1 MKNAIPLLF
10 AIFLTTTSTAQVMKP
25 RHIPNQNIDF
35 AGFASL
41 ISQLEPLREHYRIS
55 EAEFI
60 EMSKDE
66 DTIIL
71 DTRSAA
77 KYAELHIKGAVHL
90 NFSDI
95 TSDTLAAIIPST
107 TTRILIYCNNNFENA
122 PEPFPVKMAVAA
134 LNIPT
139 FVTLYAY
146 GYQNL
151 YELGPVVDPATSR
164 IEFAGISHSQQ
175 IYPAAALR

>member
-1 MKNAIPLLF
+1 MKAVIPLLF
-10 AIFLTTTSTAQVMKP
+10 VFVLSTTSTAQVMKP

-35 AGFASL
+35 VGFATLS
-41 ISQLEPLREHYRIS
+41 SQLEPLREAYRVS

-66 DTIIL
+66 DTIVL

-95 TSDTLAAIIPST
+95 TSDTLGAIIPSM

-151 YELGPVVDPATSR
+151 YELGPVVDPATSN
-164 IEFAGISHSQQ
+164 IEYAGSGV
-175 IYPAAALR
+175 PE

>member
-1 MKNAIPLLF
+1 MKNVMPILF
-10 AIFLTTTSTAQVMKP
+10 VILMSTTSTAQVMKP
-25 RHIPNQNIDF
+25 RHIPNPNIDF
-35 AGFASL
+35 VGFATL
-41 ISQLEPLREHYRIS
+41 TSQLEPLRETYRIS

-60 EMSKDE
+60 DMSKDK
-66 DTIIL
+66 DTIVL

-77 KYAELHIKGAVHL
+77 KYAELHIEGAVHL

-95 TSDTLAAIIPST
+95 TSDTLAAVIPSP

-122 PEPFPVKMAVAA
+122 PEPFPLKMAVAA
-134 LNIPT
+134 LNVPT

-151 YELGPVVDPATSR
+151 YELGPAVDLATSN
-164 IEFAGISHSQQ
+164 IKFAGTAI
-175 IYPAAALR
+175 PE

>member
-1 MKNAIPLLF
+1 MKNLIPILFVILLS
-10 AIFLTTTSTAQVMKP
+10 TTSMAQVMEA

-35 AGFASL
+35 VGFATL
-41 ISQLEPLREHYRIS
+41 TSQLEPLREAYRIS
-55 EAEFI
+55 ETEFI

-66 DTIIL
+66 DTIVL

-77 KYAELHIKGAVHL
+77 KYAELHIEGAVHL

-95 TSDTLAAIIPST
+95 TSDTLAAIVPSP

-122 PEPFPVKMAVAA
+122 PEPFPLKRAVAA

-151 YELGPVVDPATSR
+151 YELGPVVDLASSS
-164 IEFAGISHSQQ
+164 IEFAGNAI
-175 IYPAAALR
+175 PE

>member
-1 MKNAIPLLF
+1 MKA
-10 AIFLTTTSTAQVMKP
+10 

-35 AGFASL
+35 VGFAAL
-41 ISQLEPLREHYRIS
+41 IKQLEPLRETYRVS
-55 EAEFI
+55 EAEFVK
-60 EMSKDE
+60 MASDE
-66 DTIIL
+66 NTIVL

-77 KYAELHIKGAVHL
+77 KYAEMHIKGAIHL

-95 TSDTLAAIIPST
+95 TSDTLAAVIPST
-107 TTRILIYCNNNFENA
+107 GTRILIYCNNNFENA
-122 PEPFPVKMAVAA
+122 PEPFPVKKAIAA

-151 YELGPVVDPATSR
+151 YELGPIVDPATSA
-164 IEFAGISHSQQ
+164 IEFAGN
-175 IYPAAALR
+175 RVTD

>member
-1 MKNAIPLLF
+1 MKKILPALFVILLS
-10 AIFLTTTSTAQVMKP
+10 TTSTAQVMKA

-35 AGFASL
+35 VGFAAL
-41 ISQLEPLREHYRIS
+41 VEQLEPLREAYRVS

-60 EMSKDE
+60 AMAEDE
-66 DTIIL
+66 NTLIL

-77 KYAELHIKGAVHL
+77 KFAELHVKGAVHL

-122 PEPFPVKMAVAA
+122 PDPFPVKRAVAA

-164 IEFAGISHSQQ
+164 IEFAG
-175 IYPAAALR
+175 AGTKD

>member
-1 MKNAIPLLF
+1 MNRTIPLLLVVL
-10 AIFLTTTSTAQVMKP
+10 LTTTSTAQVMQP
-25 RHIPNQNIDF
+25 RHIANQNIDF

-41 ISQLEPLREHYRIS
+41 MSQLEPLREARRIS

-60 EMSKDE
+60 EMSKHE
-66 DTIIL
+66 HTIVL

-95 TSDTLAAIIPST
+95 TSDTLAAVIPSP

-122 PEPFPVKMAVAA
+122 PASFPMKKAVAA

-139 FVTLYAY
+139 FATLYAY
-146 GYQNL
+146 GYQNI
-151 YELGPVVDPATSR
+151 YELGPVLDPATSN
-164 IEFAGISHSQQ
+164 IEFAGTGITD
-175 IYPAAALR
+175 

>member
-1 MKNAIPLLF
+1 MKKVIPLL
-10 AIFLTTTSTAQVMKP
+10 IVILSTTTSTAQVMKA

-35 AGFASL
+35 VGFAAL
-41 ISQLEPLREHYRIS
+41 TSQLEPLREAYRIS

-95 TSDTLAAIIPST
+95 TSDTLAAIIPT
-107 TTRILIYCNNNFENA
+107 PTTRILIYCNNNFENA
-122 PEPFPVKMAVAA
+122 PRPFPVKRAVAA

-139 FVTLYAY
+139 FITLYAY
-146 GYQNL
+146 GYQSL
-151 YELGPVVDPATSR
+151 YELGPVVDPATSN
-164 IEFAGISHSQQ
+164 IEFAGAAISK
-175 IYPAAALR
+175 

>member
-1 MKNAIPLLF
+1 MKNVIPILFVILLS
-10 AIFLTTTSTAQVMKP
+10 TTSTAQVMKP

-35 AGFASL
+35 VGFASL
-41 ISQLEPLREHYRIS
+41 TGQLEPLREAYRIS

-66 DTIIL
+66 DTIVL

-95 TSDTLAAIIPST
+95 TSDTLAAIIPSP

-122 PEPFPVKMAVAA
+122 PEPFPLKMAVAA

-151 YELGPVVDPATSR
+151 YELGPAVDLATSN
-164 IEFAGISHSQQ
+164 IEFAGNAIPS
-175 IYPAAALR
+175 IREW

>member
-1 MKNAIPLLF
+1 MKKVIPFMLVVLSS
-10 AIFLTTTSTAQVMKP
+10 TTSTAQVMKA

-35 AGFASL
+35 VGFAAL
-41 ISQLEPLREHYRIS
+41 VDQLEPLREMYRIS

-60 EMSKDE
+60 AMAKDE
-66 DTIIL
+66 DTLVL

-77 KYAELHIKGAVHL
+77 KYAELHVKGAVHL

-107 TTRILIYCNNNFENA
+107 STRILIYCNNNFENA
-122 PEPFPVKMAVAA
+122 PAPFPMKKAVAA

-151 YELGPVVDPATSR
+151 YELGPVVDRATSS
-164 IEFAGISHSQQ
+164 IEFEGTSV
-175 IYPAAALR
+175 RN

>member
-1 MKNAIPLLF
+1 MNKAITLLF
-10 AIFLTTTSTAQVMKP
+10 VILLSTTSTAQVMKP
-25 RHIPNQNIDF
+25 SHIPNQNINF
-35 AGFASL
+35 AGFAAL
-41 ISQLEPLREHYRIS
+41 VDQLEPLREANRIS
-55 EAEFI
+55 EDEFI

-66 DTIIL
+66 NTIVL

-77 KYAELHIKGAVHL
+77 KYAELHIKGSVHL

-107 TTRILIYCNNNFENA
+107 TTRILIYCNNNFANA
-122 PEPFPVKMAVAA
+122 PLPFPVKKAVAA

-151 YELGPVVDPATSR
+151 YELGPVVDPVTSN
-164 IEFAGISHSQQ
+164 IEFAGVAM
-175 IYPAAALR
+175 PE

>member
-1 MKNAIPLLF
+1 MNKTLPLL
-10 AIFLTTTSTAQVMKP
+10 LVVLLSTTSTAQVMKP
-25 RHIPNQNIDF
+25 RLIPNQNIDF
-35 AGFASL
+35 VGFTTL
-41 ISQLEPLREHYRIS
+41 ISQLEPLREARRIS

-60 EMSKDE
+60 ERSKDE
-66 DTIIL
+66 ETVIL

-95 TSDTLAAIIPST
+95 TSDTLAAVIPPP

-139 FVTLYAY
+139 FATLYAY
-146 GYQNL
+146 GYQNI
-151 YELGPVVDPATSR
+151 YELGPVLDPDTSN
-164 IEFAGISHSQQ
+164 IEFAGIS
-175 IYPAAALR
+175 ITN

>member
-1 MKNAIPLLF
+1 MNKVIPILLVV
-10 AIFLTTTSTAQVMKP
+10 LLSTTSTAQVMKP

-35 AGFASL
+35 AGFADL
-41 ISQLEPLREHYRIS
+41 VSQLEPLRETYRVS
-55 EAEFI
+55 EAEFV
-60 EMSKDE
+60 EMAQDE
-66 DTIIL
+66 NTIVL

-77 KYAELHIKGAVHL
+77 KYAELHVKGAIHL

-95 TSDTLAAIIPST
+95 TSDTLAAIVPST

-122 PEPFPVKMAVAA
+122 PEPFPIKKAVAA

-151 YELGPVVDPATSR
+151 YELGPVVDPETSD
-164 IEFAGISHSQQ
+164 IEFAGTSLSK
-175 IYPAAALR
+175 

>member
-1 MKNAIPLLF
+1 MKKIIPLL
-10 AIFLTTTSTAQVMKP
+10 ILFLLSTMSTAEVMKP

-35 AGFASL
+35 VGFATL
-41 ISQLEPLREHYRIS
+41 TSQLEPLREAYRIS

-60 EMSKDE
+60 EMSKDRN
-66 DTIIL
+66 TIVL

-95 TSDTLAAIIPST
+95 TSDTLAAIIPSP
-107 TTRILIYCNNNFENA
+107 TTRILIYCNNNFANA
-122 PEPFPVKMAVAA
+122 PQPFPVKKAVAA

-139 FVTLYAY
+139 YVTLYAY

-151 YELGPVVDPATSR
+151 YELGPVVDPETSD
-164 IEFAGISHSQQ
+164 IEFAGINYSE
-175 IYPAAALR
+175 

>member
-1 MKNAIPLLF
+1 MKNVIALLF
-10 AIFLTTTSTAQVMKP
+10 VILLSTTSAAQVVHT
-25 RHIPNQNIDF
+25 RHIPNKNIDF
-35 AGFASL
+35 AGFAAL
-41 ISQLEPLREHYRIS
+41 TSQLQPLREAYRIS

-60 EMSKDE
+60 EMSKD
-66 DTIIL
+66 DNTVVL

-77 KYAELHIKGAVHL
+77 QYAELHIKGAVHL

-95 TSDTLAAIIPST
+95 TSDTLAANIPSP

-122 PEPFPVKMAVAA
+122 ARPFPTKKAVAA

-151 YELGPVVDPATSR
+151 YELGPVVDPAASK
-164 IEFAGISHSQQ
+164 IEFAGS
-175 IYPAAALR
+175 ALSE

>member
-1 MKNAIPLLF
+1 MKNVIPLVFVAL
-10 AIFLTTTSTAQVMKP
+10 LSTTSMAQVMQP

-35 AGFASL
+35 AGFATL
-41 ISQLEPLREHYRIS
+41 TSQLEPLREAYRVS

-60 EMSKDE
+60 EMSKDQ
-66 DTIIL
+66 DTIVL

-95 TSDTLAAIIPST
+95 TSDTLAAIIPSP

-122 PEPFPVKMAVAA
+122 LTPFPLKKAVAA

-151 YELGPVVDPATSR
+151 HELGPVVDPATSN
-164 IEFAGISHSQQ
+164 IEFAGNAI
-175 IYPAAALR
+175 PE

>member
-1 MKNAIPLLF
+1 MKTLLPLLF
-10 AIFLTTTSTAQVMKP
+10 LFVLSTTSTAQVMQP
-25 RHIPNQNIDF
+25 RNIPNQNIDF
-35 AGFASL
+35 VGFATL
-41 ISQLEPLREHYRIS
+41 TSQLAPQREAYRIS
-55 EAEFI
+55 EVEFI
-60 EMSKDE
+60 KMSQDE
-66 DTIIL
+66 NTIVL

-77 KYAELHIKGAVHL
+77 KYAELHIKGAIHL

-95 TSDTLAAIIPST
+95 TSDTLGAIIPST

-122 PEPFPVKMAVAA
+122 SGPFPLKMAVAA

-151 YELGPVVDPATSR
+151 LELGPVVNPATSN
-164 IEFAGISHSQQ
+164 IEFAGFGISE
-175 IYPAAALR
+175 

>member
-1 MKNAIPLLF
+1 MKKVIPLLF
-10 AIFLTTTSTAQVMKP
+10 VILLSTTSTAQVMKA

-35 AGFASL
+35 VGFATL
-41 ISQLEPLREHYRIS
+41 VSQLEPLREVYRIS

-60 EMSKDE
+60 EMSEDKD
-66 DTIIL
+66 TVVL
-71 DTRSAA
+71 DTRSTA
-77 KYAELHIKGAVHL
+77 KYAELHVKGAVHL

-95 TSDTLAAIIPST
+95 TSDTLAAIIPSP

-151 YELGPVVDPATSR
+151 YELGPVVDRATSN
-164 IEFAGISHSQQ
+164 IEFAGFL
-175 IYPAAALR
+175 AM

>member
-1 MKNAIPLLF
+1 MKNIIPILFVILLSM
-10 AIFLTTTSTAQVMKP
+10 TSTAQVMKP

-35 AGFASL
+35 VGFASL
-41 ISQLEPLREHYRIS
+41 ISQLEPLREAYRIS

-60 EMSKDE
+60 EMSKDK
-66 DTIIL
+66 DTIVL

-77 KYAELHIKGAVHL
+77 KFADLHIKGAVHL

-95 TSDTLAAIIPST
+95 TSDTLAATIPSM

-122 PEPFPVKMAVAA
+122 PEPFPVKKAVAA

-151 YELGPVVDPATSR
+151 YELGPVVDPVTSN
-164 IEFAGISHSQQ
+164 IEFAGSGI
-175 IYPAAALR
+175 PE

>member
-1 MKNAIPLLF
+1 MRNAISILLV
-10 AIFLTTTSTAQVMKP
+10 ILLSTTSTAQVMKP
-25 RHIPNQNIDF
+25 RNIPNQNIDF
-35 AGFASL
+35 VGFAHL
-41 ISQLEPLREHYRIS
+41 VSQLEPLREAYRIS

-60 EMSKDE
+60 DMSKNE
-66 DTIIL
+66 DTIVL
-71 DTRSAA
+71 DTRSADKFA
-77 KYAELHIKGAVHL
+77 DLHIKGAVHL

-95 TSDTLAAIIPST
+95 TSDTLAATIPST

-146 GYQNL
+146 GYQNV
-151 YELGPVVDPATSR
+151 YELGPVVDPATSN
-164 IEFAGISHSQQ
+164 IEFVGNAI
-175 IYPAAALR
+175 AE

>member
-1 MKNAIPLLF
+1 MKIVIPLLF
-10 AIFLTTTSTAQVMKP
+10 VLVFSTTSTAQVMKP
-25 RHIPNQNIDF
+25 RNIPNQNIDF
-35 AGFASL
+35 VGFATL
-41 ISQLEPLREHYRIS
+41 VDQLEPLREAYRVS

-66 DTIIL
+66 DTVVL

-107 TTRILIYCNNNFENA
+107 TTRVLIYCNNNFENA
-122 PEPFPVKMAVAA
+122 PESFPVKMAVAA

-151 YELGPVVDPATSR
+151 YELGPVVDPATSD
-164 IEFAGISHSQQ
+164 IEFAGSN
-175 IYPAAALR
+175 LR

>member
-1 MKNAIPLLF
+1 MKYALPLLF
-10 AIFLTTTSTAQVMKP
+10 TLLMTTTSAGQLDKP
-25 RHIPNQNIDF
+25 RHIANHNIDF
-35 AGFASL
+35 TGFAIL
-41 ISQLEPLREHYRIS
+41 IGQLEPLRESSRVS

-60 EMSKDE
+60 EMAKE
-66 DTIIL
+66 VDTIVL

-95 TSDTLAAIIPST
+95 TSDTLAANIPST

-122 PEPFPVKMAVAA
+122 LEPFPTKKAVAA

-151 YELGPVVDPATSR
+151 YELGPVVDPATSD
-164 IEFAGISHSQQ
+164 IEFAGS
-175 IYPAAALR
+175 ALSE

>member
-1 MKNAIPLLF
+1 MKNVLPILFVILLS
-10 AIFLTTTSTAQVMKP
+10 TTSTAQVMKP

-35 AGFASL
+35 VGFATL
-41 ISQLEPLREHYRIS
+41 TSQLEPLREAYRIS

-66 DTIIL
+66 DTVVL
-71 DTRSAA
+71 DTRCAA
-77 KYAELHIKGAVHL
+77 NYAELHVKGAVHL

-95 TSDTLAAIIPST
+95 TSDTLAAIFPSPT
-107 TTRILIYCNNNFENA
+107 THILIYCNNNFENA

-146 GYQNL
+146 GYQNVH
-151 YELGPVVDPATSR
+151 ELGPVVDRATSN
-164 IEFAGISHSQQ
+164 IEFAGIA
-175 IYPAAALR
+175 ITE

>member
-1 MKNAIPLLF
+1 MKIVTPILFTFLLG
-10 AIFLTTTSTAQVMKP
+10 TTSTAQVMQQG
-25 RHIPNQNIDF
+25 HIPNQNIDF
-35 AGFASL
+35 VGFATL
-41 ISQLEPLREHYRIS
+41 VSQLEPLREAYRIS

-60 EMSKDE
+60 AMSEDE
-66 DTIIL
+66 DTVVL

-95 TSDTLAAIIPST
+95 TSDTLAAVIPST

-122 PEPFPVKMAVAA
+122 PEPFPVKKAVAA

-146 GYQNL
+146 GYRNL
-151 YELGPVVDPATSR
+151 HELGPVVDPETAS
-164 IEFAGISHSQQ
+164 IEFAGTGI
-175 IYPAAALR
+175 PE

>member
-1 MKNAIPLLF
+1 MKKVISILCVILLST
-10 AIFLTTTSTAQVMKP
+10 ASTAQVMKS
-25 RHIPNQNIDF
+25 RHIPNENIDF
-35 AGFASL
+35 VGFAAL
-41 ISQLEPLREHYRIS
+41 VSQLEPLRETYRIS

-77 KYAELHIKGAVHL
+77 KYAKLHVKGAVHL

-95 TSDTLAAIIPST
+95 TSDTLAAIIPSP
-107 TTRILIYCNNNFENA
+107 TTRILIYCNNNFENK
-122 PEPFPVKMAVAA
+122 PEPFPMKMAVAA

-151 YELGPVVDPATSR
+151 HELGPAVDPATSNL
-164 IEFAGISHSQQ
+164 EFAGLVQTVNQTS
-175 IYPAAALR
+175 RR

>member
-1 MKNAIPLLF
+1 MKNAIPILFVILLS
-10 AIFLTTTSTAQVMKP
+10 TTSTAQVMKP

-35 AGFASL
+35 VGFATL
-41 ISQLEPLREHYRIS
+41 VRQLEPLREAYRIS

-66 DTIIL
+66 DTVVL

-77 KYAELHIKGAVHL
+77 KYAELHVKGAVHL

-95 TSDTLAAIIPST
+95 TSDTLAAIIPSP

-122 PEPFPVKMAVAA
+122 PEPFPVKKAVAA

-146 GYQNL
+146 GYQNVH
-151 YELGPVVDPATSR
+151 ELGPVVDPATSD
-164 IEFAGISHSQQ
+164 IKLAGIGFKE
-175 IYPAAALR
+175 

>member
-1 MKNAIPLLF
+1 MKKFIPLLL
-10 AIFLTTTSTAQVMKP
+10 IVLLTTTAAAQVMKP
-25 RHIPNQNIDF
+25 RQMPNHNIDF
-35 AGFASL
+35 VGFAAL
-41 ISQLEPLREHYRIS
+41 VSQLEPLRETYRIS

-60 EMSKDE
+60 EMSIGE

-77 KYAELHIKGAVHL
+77 KFAELHIKGAMHL

-95 TSDTLAAIIPST
+95 TSDTLAAVIPST
-107 TTRILIYCNNNFENA
+107 STRILIYCNNNFENA
-122 PEPFPVKMAVAA
+122 PEPFPIKKAVAA

-151 YELGPVVDPATSR
+151 YELGPVVDPATTD
-164 IEFAGISHSQQ
+164 IEFAGTGITK
-175 IYPAAALR
+175 

>member
-1 MKNAIPLLF
+1 MKNVLPILF
-10 AIFLTTTSTAQVMKP
+10 VIVLSTTSTAQVMRP

-35 AGFASL
+35 VGFATL
-41 ISQLEPLREHYRIS
+41 TSQLEPLREAYRIS

-66 DTIIL
+66 DTIVL

-77 KYAELHIKGAVHL
+77 KYAERHIKGAVHL

-95 TSDTLAAIIPST
+95 TSDTLAAIVPTT

-122 PEPFPVKMAVAA
+122 PEPFPVKKAVAA

-151 YELGPVVDPATSR
+151 YELGPVADLATSN
-164 IEFAGISHSQQ
+164 IEFAGIG
-175 IYPAAALR
+175 IPE

>member
-1 MKNAIPLLF
+1 MKNAIPLIF
-10 AIFLTTTSTAQVMKP
+10 AVFLTTTSMAQDMKL

-35 AGFASL
+35 VGFASL
-41 ISQLEPLREHYRIS
+41 TSQLEPLREYYRIS
-55 EAEFI
+55 EAEFVT
-60 EMSKDE
+60 MSKDD

-122 PEPFPVKMAVAA
+122 PRPFPVKKAVAA

-164 IEFAGISHSQQ
+164 IEFTGMGTAIQ
-175 IYPAAALR
+175 R

>member
-1 MKNAIPLLF
+1 MKNVIPLLF
-10 AIFLTTTSTAQVMKP
+10 VVLLSTASTAQVMKP

-35 AGFASL
+35 VGFTTL
-41 ISQLEPLREHYRIS
+41 INQLEPLREAYRTS

-60 EMSKDE
+60 EMSKEE
-66 DTIIL
+66 DTIVL

-95 TSDTLAAIIPST
+95 TSDTLAAIIPSP

-122 PEPFPVKMAVAA
+122 PEPFPLKKAVAA

-151 YELGPVVDPATSR
+151 YELRPVVDPATSN
-164 IEFAGISHSQQ
+164 IEFAGIA
-175 IYPAAALR
+175 IPE

>member
-1 MKNAIPLLF
+1 
-10 AIFLTTTSTAQVMKP
+10 
-25 RHIPNQNIDF
+25 
-35 AGFASL
+35 
-41 ISQLEPLREHYRIS
+41 
-55 EAEFI
+55 
-60 EMSKDE
+60 MSKDE
-66 DTIIL
+66 DTIVL

-95 TSDTLAAIIPST
+95 TSDTLAAIVPSPA
-107 TTRILIYCNNNFENA
+107 TRILIYCNNNFENA

-151 YELGPVVDPATSR
+151 YELGPVVDPATSN
-164 IEFAGISHSQQ
+164 IEFAGIG
-175 IYPAAALR
+175 IPE

>member
-1 MKNAIPLLF
+1 MKKVIPILFVILLS
-10 AIFLTTTSTAQVMKP
+10 TTSTAQVMKP

-35 AGFASL
+35 VGFATL
-41 ISQLEPLREHYRIS
+41 VSQLEPLREAYRIS

-60 EMSKDE
+60 EMSKDK
-66 DTIIL
+66 DTIVL

-77 KYAELHIKGAVHL
+77 KYAELHVKGAVHL

-95 TSDTLAAIIPST
+95 TSDTLAAIIPSP

-151 YELGPVVDPATSR
+151 YELGPVVDPATSS
-164 IEFAGISHSQQ
+164 IEFAGIG
-175 IYPAAALR
+175 IPE

>member
-1 MKNAIPLLF
+1 MYKVAPLF
-10 AIFLTTTSTAQVMKP
+10 AVVLLSTTSTAEVMKA
-25 RHIPNQNIDF
+25 RQIPNQNIDF
-35 AGFASL
+35 VGFAAL
-41 ISQLEPLREHYRIS
+41 VDQLEPLRETYRLS

-60 EMSKDE
+60 TMAKDE
-66 DTIIL
+66 NTLIL

-77 KYAELHIKGAVHL
+77 KYAEMHIKGAVHL

-107 TTRILIYCNNNFENA
+107 STRILIYCNNNFENA
-122 PEPFPVKMAVAA
+122 PEPFPVKKAVAA

-151 YELGPVVDPATSR
+151 YELGPIVDPATSS
-164 IEFAGISHSQQ
+164 IEFAGSSIVD
-175 IYPAAALR
+175 